1 MDRSIAPFNAGAT
14 GGLGRTIRD
23 TLVEVAMMLFGS
35 ATFQPKP
42 SLEHEE
48 QQRTAP
54 KNELRPA
61 SSGSGSSWAG

>member
-1 MDRSIAPFNAGAT
+1 MDRSIAPFNAGTT

-42 SLEHEE
+42 NLEREE
-48 QQRTAP
+48 QQRTAA

-61 SSGSGSSWAG
+61 SSGSRSS